1 MERHQFFGLIG
12 AIWIGLG
19 IADDNWTLKL
29 AGVGFMAVGAW
40 MSRRDKPGDA

>member
-1 MERHQFFGLIG
+1 MERHQFLGLIG

-29 AGVGFMAVGAW
+29 AGLAFMAFAAW
-40 MSRRDKPGDA
+40 LSGRAKPGDA